1 MASQGKRTCLGI
13 VESTGIEDQITESVM
28 NKAIILTTV
37 LTASLLGGCAQQ
49 GLYGTSYSRDQVRQA
64 QTVQYGTIESVT
76 PVVIEGRDDGVVGAG
91 TGAVVG
97 GIAGNQIGGGSGR
110 TLATVV
116 GAVAGGLVG
125 QRVEKSVTT
134 RQGQELTIRLDSG
147 RVVSVVQEVD
157 NGQFFRQGE
166 RIRVLGQGS
175 SLRVTY

>member
-1 MASQGKRTCLGI
+1 
-13 VESTGIEDQITESVM
+13 M

-76 PVVIEGRDDGVVGAG
+76 SVVIEGRDDGVVGAG

-134 RQGQELTIRLDSG
+134 GQGQELTIRLDSG

>member
-1 MASQGKRTCLGI
+1 
-13 VESTGIEDQITESVM
+13 M
-28 NKAIILTTV
+28 NKVILLTTV
-37 LTASLLGGCAQQ
+37 LTASLVTGCAQQ

-76 PVVIEGRDDGVVGAG
+76 PVVIEGRDDGIVGSG
-91 TGAVVG
+91 TGAIVG

-125 QRVEKSVTT
+125 QRIEKSATT

-157 NGQFFRQGE
+157 NGQFFRPGD

>member
-1 MASQGKRTCLGI
+1 
-13 VESTGIEDQITESVM
+13 M
-28 NKAIILTTV
+28 NKITV
-37 LTASLLGGCAQQ
+37 LAALLAMGLLSGCAQQ

-97 GIAGNQIGGGSGR
+97 GIAGSQVGGGSGR

-125 QRVEKSVTT
+125 QRVEKSATT
-134 RQGQELTIRLDSG
+134 RQGQEMTIRLDSG
-147 RVVSVVQEVD
+147 RVVSVVQEVEND
-157 NGQFFRQGE
+157 QFFRPGE
-166 RIRVLGQGS
+166 RIKVLGQGS
-175 SLRVTY
+175 TLRVTY

>member
-1 MASQGKRTCLGI
+1 
-13 VESTGIEDQITESVM
+13 M
-28 NKAIILTTV
+28 NKAILLTTV
-37 LTASLLGGCAQQ
+37 LTASLVTGCAQQ

-76 PVVIEGRDDGVVGAG
+76 PVVIEGRDDGIVGSG
-91 TGAVVG
+91 TGAIVG

-125 QRVEKSVTT
+125 QRIEKSATT

-157 NGQFFRQGE
+157 NGQFFRPGD

>member
-1 MASQGKRTCLGI
+1 
-13 VESTGIEDQITESVM
+13 M
-28 NKAIILTTV
+28 NKITV
-37 LTASLLGGCAQQ
+37 LAALLAVGLLSGCAQQ

-97 GIAGNQIGGGSGR
+97 GIAGSQVGGGSGR
-110 TLATVV
+110 QLATVV

-125 QRVEKSVTT
+125 QRVEKSATT
-134 RQGQELTIRLDSG
+134 RQGQEVTIRLDSG
-147 RVVSVVQEVD
+147 RVVSVVQEVEND
-157 NGQFFRQGE
+157 QFFHPGE

-175 SLRVTY
+175 TLRVTY